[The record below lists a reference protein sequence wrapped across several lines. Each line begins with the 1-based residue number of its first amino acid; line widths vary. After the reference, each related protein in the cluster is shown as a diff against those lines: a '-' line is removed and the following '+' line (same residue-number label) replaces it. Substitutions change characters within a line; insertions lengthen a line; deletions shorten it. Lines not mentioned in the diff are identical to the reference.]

1 MVVAQQETG
10 DQLVVKS
17 KFRRLANHPNITAH
31 KQSYERE
38 IANQQVTKHIFVNKQ
53 VFLTINLCTQSQLH
67 FYI

>member
-17 KFRRLANHPNITAH
+17 KFRHLANHPNITAH

-38 IANQQVTKHIFVNKQ
+38 IANQQVNQTHICNQ
-53 VFLTINLCTQSQLH
+53 TSISNH
-67 FYI
+67 

>member
-38 IANQQVTKHIFVNKQ
+38 IANQQVNQTHICKQKTNKY
-53 VFLTINLCTQSQLH
+53 F
-67 FYI
+67 

>member
-38 IANQQVTKHIFVNKQ
+38 IANQQVNQTLICKE
-53 VFLTINLCTQSQLH
+53 TIISNH
-67 FYI
+67 

>member
-38 IANQQVTKHIFVNKQ
+38 IVNQQVNQTLICKE
-53 VFLTINLCTQSQLH
+53 TIISNH
-67 FYI
+67 